1 MVSPCVER
9 LLAQLES
16 SFHRLKDLTV
26 EGRQKQNE
34 LNIKC
39 LQIMRAIIHNEIVNI
54 HPDLKDRQPPLYRKH
69 CRQRIHPLQN
79 SIQNMGNAVTRV
91 LPLLSHPSKEVVCE
105 VLAFLKAM
113 FYSGNRHVQEGMN
126 SVFDTREE
134 TVFKIL
140 GSLLQDAA
148 IMLNER

>member
-1 MVSPCVER
+1 
-9 LLAQLES
+9 
-16 SFHRLKDLTV
+16 
-26 EGRQKQNE
+26 
-34 LNIKC
+34 
-39 LQIMRAIIHNEIVNI
+39 
-54 HPDLKDRQPPLYRKH
+54 
-69 CRQRIHPLQN
+69 
-79 SIQNMGNAVTRV
+79 MGNAVTRV